1 MLKDEART
9 MTKFRSPYIVQ
20 ILGVV
25 MHPSNYA
32 LVLEYMCHGSLREY
46 QKNNDVSWPTILGLV
61 HDVILGMNYLHKTVG
76 LVHRDVKID
85 NILVDKGPKAKISD
99 FGLSVWHEYS
109 KMVPRRSR
117 VSTTSGDQGAYC
129 TVTHIAPECLED
141 INRKPDNKRDVYS
154 FGITLWEIVTK
165 KYPYGWFCRENICNN
180 WGSEAWDAFQGRV
193 QIAETDCVARVCS
206 SRASSKISVSEWC
219 LSMSGK
225 SSHSSTGA
233 LCSVAT
239 SERRDSGGLTI
250 SRPPADQRASSQ
262 SASAGDGLSDH
273 TGNSEAVPVE
283 VFTPTGPVAGP
294 SVDLSLHG
302 AGFALLS
309 LPGSR
314 WRDPKQ

>member
-165 KYPYGWFCRENICNN
+165 KYPYGFAKSSVIISAVTRQQRPDLKEISPECPPILKSMMKECWNGNPYKRPT
-180 WGSEAWDAFQGRV
+180 FQG
-193 QIAETDCVARVCS
+193 AEPDFFLRKQ
-206 SRASSKISVSEWC
+206 RHWNYMYYKKIPVLFTAC
-219 LSMSGK
+219 
-225 SSHSSTGA
+225 
-233 LCSVAT
+233 
-239 SERRDSGGLTI
+239 LTI
-250 SRPPADQRASSQ
+250 
-262 SASAGDGLSDH
+262 
-273 TGNSEAVPVE
+273 V
-283 VFTPTGPVAGP
+283 
-294 SVDLSLHG
+294 
-302 AGFALLS
+302 
-309 LPGSR
+309 
-314 WRDPKQ
+314 